1 VAGRWEEEVTITAKE
16 LRDLLA
22 QKVADNNE
30 DIIWNRMRKAI
41 AKSADTIEG
50 LEMELV
56 CRPTKI
62 EVATCDLKTNFM
74 DFYATHP
81 KLDYKSSQK
90 EEWEAI
96 YRHALAD
103 LEAAYN
109 DGQYSLHAVQAWR
122 AVDPQRRE
130 RAKKQAF
137 FIDALRRW
145 GFAAGIEQARDW
157 WRLLLTRGKASG
169 SLDDMVSA
177 VNWIGKTSSS
187 RSVSITFANQAV
199 GLIDEYRQ
207 RGQ

>member
-1 VAGRWEEEVTITAKE
+1 MTITSKE
-16 LRDLLA
+16 LRDIVTRWNEISGSIHCDYIFA
-22 QKVADNNE
+22 KNAISDAAD
-30 DIIWNRMRKAI
+30 AI
-41 AKSADTIEG
+41 EE

-56 CRPTKI
+56 CRPAKL
-62 EVATCDLKTNFM
+62 EVAKCDLKTNFM

-96 YRHALAD
+96 YRHAAAD

-109 DGQYSLHAVQAWR
+109 DGQYSLCAIQQWR
-122 AVDPQRRE
+122 ASDPAGRE
-130 RAKKQAF
+130 KAKRKGLF
-137 FIDALRRW
+137 TEGLRRW
-145 GFAAGIEQARDW
+145 GFASGIEQARDW
-157 WRLLLTRGKASG
+157 WNVLHSRANIPQDVGAMLK
-169 SLDDMVSA
+169 A
-177 VNWIGKTSSS
+177 VNWVGAACAS